1 MQSPQLT
8 IDAGEIK
15 CESSRSQLC
24 KIFNKCALGDN
35 QAAGATFEIAAYKT
49 HHQKEGRHIWMQNRR
64 ASDSR
69 QI

>member
-15 CESSRSQLC
+15 CESSRLQLC

-35 QAAGATFEIAAYKT
+35 QAAGATFEIAAYITSPKRRKT
-49 HHQKEGRHIWMQNRR
+49 HLDAK
-64 ASDSR
+64 
-69 QI
+69 